1 MFLRSKQ
8 YSKALKMYRMA
19 LDQISEPNNILKYSQ
34 HLDELFLFHSV
45 PFSRLHIRENIAST
59 HVLMGQYAE
68 AAQAYESIVQDRASY
83 RSCLNLLLCY
93 HTLGQRDKTRRAFVD
108 LLKIPI
114 IYSDEDYQPTVT
126 QYLQLCLK
134 NFCCL

>member
-1 MFLRSKQ
+1 M
-8 YSKALKMYRMA
+8 
-19 LDQISEPNNILKYSQ
+19 
-34 HLDELFLFHSV
+34 
-45 PFSRLHIRENIAST
+45 HIRENIASA

-68 AAQAYESIVQDRASY
+68 ACQAYESIVQDRASY

-114 IYSDEDYQPTVT
+114 IYSDEDYQPTVSR
-126 QYLQLCLK
+126 YL
-134 NFCCL
+134 